1 MLVKICGIKTNEA
14 ADAVV
19 EGNGDFLGMIFVKG
33 RKRYLDPGLA
43 EGISD
48 KHKSIKKVGVF
59 LDEDLERVNT
69 IADFTCI
76 DYVQLHGHE
85 SAEYASKIGLPV
97 IKAFRWHDDF
107 DVEAINKY
115 PCEIVLIDSFNK
127 KTNGGTGEVFNWHEA
142 VKEIKM
148 IKKPVLIAGGITED
162 NIFELKELFPD
173 DNIGVDVSSSLE
185 INNCKSPEKIRSFLK
200 KSKGI

>member
-19 EGNGDFLGMIFVKG
+19 EGNGDFFGMVFVKG

-43 EGISD
+43 AGISD
-48 KHKSIKKVGVF
+48 KHKDIKKVGVF
-59 LDEDLERVNT
+59 QDEELERVNT

-85 SAEYASKIGLPV
+85 SAEYASKIELPV

-107 DVEAINKY
+107 DVETINKY
-115 PCEIVLIDSFNK
+115 PCNIVLIDSFNK
-127 KTNGGTGEVFNWHEA
+127 TTNGGTGEVFNWREA
-142 VKEIKM
+142 ADEIKL
-148 IKKPVLIAGGITED
+148 IRKPVLIAGGITEE
-162 NIFELKELFPD
+162 NISELKELFPD
-173 DNIGVDVSSSLE
+173 NNIGVDVSSSLE
-185 INNCKSPEKIRSFLK
+185 INNCKSPEKIISFLK
-200 KSKGI
+200 KSKAI

>member
-19 EGNGDFLGMIFVKG
+19 EGNGDFLGMVFVKG

-43 EGISD
+43 AGISD
-48 KHKSIKKVGVF
+48 KHKDIKKVGVF
-59 LDEDLERVNT
+59 QDEELERVNA

-85 SAEYASKIGLPV
+85 SAEYASKIELPV

-107 DVEAINKY
+107 DVETINKY
-115 PCEIVLIDSFNK
+115 PCNIVLIDSFNK
-127 KTNGGTGEVFNWHEA
+127 TTNGGTGEVFNWREA
-142 VKEIKM
+142 ADEIKL
-148 IKKPVLIAGGITED
+148 IRKPVLIAGGITEE
-162 NIFELKELFPD
+162 NISELKELFPD
-173 DNIGVDVSSSLE
+173 NNIGVDVSSSLE
-185 INNCKSPEKIRSFLK
+185 INNCKSPEKIISFLK
-200 KSKGI
+200 KSKAI